1 MYRDHF
7 EKLSEY
13 DMSKSQSIRKRKST
27 MEQIN
32 VKQNKLDEFKQTKIS
47 DTFGQQTQATID
59 SALQDFLIESMIP
72 IRIFNLPTFK
82 KLVKGYITLINLY

>member
-1 MYRDHF
+1 
-7 EKLSEY
+7 
-13 DMSKSQSIRKRKST
+13 MSKSQSIRKRKST

-47 DTFGQQTQATID
+47 DTVGQQTQATID